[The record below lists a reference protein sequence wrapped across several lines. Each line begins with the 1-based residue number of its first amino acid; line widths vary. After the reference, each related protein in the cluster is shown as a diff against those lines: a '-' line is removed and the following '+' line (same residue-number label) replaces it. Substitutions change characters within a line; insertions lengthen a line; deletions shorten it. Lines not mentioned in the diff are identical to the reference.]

1 MDSFLVFHVDYN
13 IFIKIKMLKKK
24 LNFKHLA
31 KLLKKHFF
39 KFQTPCKIVE
49 KTPSVF
55 QIQKFFFFGL
65 SLHKQKTNNV

>member
-24 LNFKHLA
+24 I
-31 KLLKKHFF
+31 

-65 SLHKQKTNNV
+65 SLHKQKTNNVWWSWGKK